1 MWVLLCLAQL
11 TEQDVLKV
19 HLGWS
24 KGQRSRKWVLGCDLD
39 REHDKERGRRN
50 EMTRGKQLARN
61 QRQGLGA
68 GGTGHTLPVTRILPG
83 TGRQGQR
90 EALAEA

>member
-1 MWVLLCLAQL
+1 MLLCLAQL

-83 TGRQGQR
+83 TEPQGQQ
-90 EALAEA
+90 EGSAEA

>member
-1 MWVLLCLAQL
+1 MLLCLAQL

-39 REHDKERGRRN
+39 REHDKERGWIN

-61 QRQGLGA
+61 QRQGLEA

-83 TGRQGQR
+83 TGPQGQR
-90 EALAEA
+90 EALAEV

>member
-1 MWVLLCLAQL
+1 MLLCLAQL

-24 KGQRSRKWVLGCDLD
+24 KGQRSRKWVFGCDPD
-39 REHDKERGRRN
+39 REQDEERGQRN
-50 EMTRGKQLARN
+50 EMTRGKQLSRN

-68 GGTGHTLPVTRILPG
+68 GGTGHILPVTRILPG
-83 TGRQGQR
+83 TGPQGQR